1 MIIKASKI
9 DLGTEVIIAS
19 KSLIFLTLHVTTSAK
34 FYSSDE
40 ANKNNTR
47 MAREI
52 SNLKKHLEEFRQETD
67 KFRVC
72 RDDLEL
78 CKVIYIKS
86 ILKINC
92 QTDYQLKKTQ
102 HLFFIP
108 GSLSVFIPY
117 LGSLTLIVHRWL
129 FS

>member
-1 MIIKASKI
+1 M
-9 DLGTEVIIAS
+9 
-19 KSLIFLTLHVTTSAK
+19 AK

-92 QTDYQLKKTQ
+92 QTDYQLKKNATS
-102 HLFFIP
+102 LFHSWKLVSIYPLLWEF
-108 GSLSVFIPY
+108 
-117 LGSLTLIVHRWL
+117 TLIVPRWL